1 MADDSSS
8 TTWAWP
14 PPGMFSLDT
23 IGTFNPVTSWL
34 KGAMSQVGFINIEN
48 MSSADSDL
56 EKEIISKVGG
66 YGYGRQLGRIMETLQ
81 AVLSHLDQTNWESD
95 EKRAVRDFT
104 TMADDIEALKSKN
117 QPATKET
124 IDQLVIQLRAL
135 RDDNKTFYDQ
145 VLQRLPVLE
154 RLP

>member
-14 PPGMFSLDT
+14 PPGMFALDT

-48 MSSADSDL
+48 MSSGDKDL
-56 EKEIISKVGG
+56 EKEIIHEVGS
-66 YGYGRQLGRIMETLQ
+66 YGRQLGRITEALQ
-81 AVLSHLDQTNWESD
+81 AVCSHLEKTNWASD
-95 EKRAVRDFT
+95 EQRAVKDFT
-104 TMADDIEALKSKN
+104 SMADEIKARKCKS
-117 QPATKET
+117 QPVTKEA
-124 IDQLVIQLRAL
+124 IDQLVIQVRAL
-135 RDDNKTFYDQ
+135 GEDNKTFYDQ

-154 RLP
+154 RLS

>member
-56 EKEIISKVGG
+56 EKEIISEVG
-66 YGYGRQLGRIMETLQ
+66 GYGRQLGRITEVLQ
-81 AVLSHLDQTNWESD
+81 AVCSHLDKADWASD
-95 EKRAVRDFT
+95 EQQALKDFT
-104 TMADDIEALKSKN
+104 SMADDIKARKCKS
-117 QPATKET
+117 QPVTKET
-124 IDQLVIQLRAL
+124 IDQLVIELRGL
-135 RDDNKTFYDQ
+135 REENRMFYNL

>member
-1 MADDSSS
+1 MADNSSS
-8 TTWAWP
+8 MNFPFPW
-14 PPGMFSLDT
+14 MLDT
-23 IGTFNPVTSWL
+23 IGSYNPVTSWQR
-34 KGAMSQVGFINIEN
+34 AMNQIGFINIEN
-48 MSSADSDL
+48 MSSGDPDL
-56 EKEIISKVGG
+56 EKEIISKGGG

-104 TMADDIEALKSKN
+104 SMADDIEALKSKN